1 VIGFIKRR
9 EGVEISKVKTISTI
23 LIFIVIGI
31 IVAYIFL
38 QQKEYTTLS
47 DLEEL
52 FQKHKVSYEVSP
64 VRQEYKLGTAK
75 EQKIFLLEGNDVYVY
90 IVDEPY
96 FEQAVFDVTNE
107 LFNDSVVATVNN
119 FIFAYSEE
127 NMELFY
133 AELYAIIDEIRWS
146 RK

>member
-1 VIGFIKRR
+1 M
-9 EGVEISKVKTISTI
+9 EILKLKTFSTI
-23 LIFIVIGI
+23 LIIAIGI

-52 FQKHKVSYEVSP
+52 FQKHKISYEVLP
-64 VRQEYKLGTAK
+64 VKEEYRLGTAK
-75 EQKIFLLEGNDVYVY
+75 EQNVYLIEDKHVYVY

-96 FEQAVFDVTNE
+96 FEQAVFDVSNE
-107 LFNDSVVATVNN
+107 FFNNRVVATVNN
-119 FIFAYSEE
+119 FIFAYSEK
-127 NMELFY
+127 NMAHFY
-133 AELYAIIDEIRWS
+133 AELYAIIDEIRES

>member
-1 VIGFIKRR
+1 VG
-9 EGVEISKVKTISTI
+9 ISKVKTISAI
-23 LIFIVIGI
+23 LIIVIGI

-52 FQKHKVSYEVSP
+52 FQKHEISYEVLP
-64 VRQEYKLGTAK
+64 VSEEYKLSTAK

-90 IVDEPY
+90 IVDEPDV
-96 FEQAVFDVTNE
+96 EQSSLDLSNE
-107 LFNDSVVATVNN
+107 FFNNERSVATVNN

-127 NMELFY
+127 NAELFY
-133 AELYAIIDEIRWS
+133 AELYAIIDEIRES